1 VARFRCGHPSVDGWP
16 LIARDARTILIVAAF
31 VAMVDRS
38 VMPPLVPVVAAD
50 LDSSIGA
57 VGHSLTVYAL
67 AYAAFQLVWSTLS
80 TRWGRIRVLTIS
92 TAMSGL
98 ANVGSALATDTVTYS
113 VARGLSGAA
122 FAATIT
128 GVLIY
133 FGDTLT
139 MKQRAVAMANLAAAI
154 SLGLAAGTVAAGVI
168 AQWWSWRWVYVG
180 VALACAVLVGV
191 LAGLKEPPVGRS
203 ERLLVAI
210 RLLAINPWA
219 MTILFFAV
227 IEGVLLIGVFN
238 YLPVAL
244 QAEGASV
251 LAAGL
256 VTAAFGVTVVVATQL
271 MKLVLG
277 HWPAW
282 LLLLFA
288 GLAMTTAYVA
298 LAVDVSLHSVL
309 AGSSLLGLAWALGH
323 TTIQTWMTDAVADV
337 RATGMSFF
345 SLALFAGASVG
356 AALGGVAAA
365 GGGFA
370 ALFVASVGVSLF
382 LAATTSVARAG
393 YRVRGE
399 PAGG

>member
-1 VARFRCGHPSVDGWP
+1 M
-16 LIARDARTILIVAAF
+16 ILIVAAF
-31 VAMVDRS
+31 VAMVDRAA
-38 VMPPLVPVVAAD
+38 MPPLVPVVAAD
-50 LDSSIGA
+50 LGSSIGA
-57 VGHSLTVYAL
+57 VGHSLTIYAL

-80 TRWGRIRVLTIS
+80 TRWGRIRVLTVS
-92 TAMSGL
+92 TAVSGV
-98 ANVGSALATDTVTYS
+98 ANVSSALAMDPVTYS
-113 VARGLSGAA
+113 IARGVSGAA
-122 FAATIT
+122 LAATIT

-139 MKQRAVAMANLAAAI
+139 MEQRAVAMANLAAAI

-180 VALACAVLVGV
+180 IAVACAALVGV
-191 LAGLKEPPVGRS
+191 LARLKEPQVGRS

-210 RLLAINPWA
+210 RLIAVNPWA

-227 IEGVLLIGVFN
+227 VEGVLLIGVFN

-251 LAAGL
+251 LAAGV

-277 HWPAW
+277 HWPPW

-288 GLAMTTAYVA
+288 GLAMTAAYIA
-298 LAVDVSLHSVL
+298 LTVDVSLHSVL
-309 AGSSLLGLAWALGH
+309 AGSGLLGLAWALGH
-323 TTIQTWMTDAVADV
+323 TTIQTWMTDAVAET

-345 SLALFAGASVG
+345 SLALFVGASVG

-370 ALFVASVGVSLF
+370 ALFVGSAAVSLF
-382 LAATTSVARAG
+382 FAATSSVARAG
-393 YRVRGE
+393 YRIRGE

>member
-1 VARFRCGHPSVDGWP
+1 M
-16 LIARDARTILIVAAF
+16 ILIVAAF
-31 VAMVDRS
+31 VAMVDRA

-50 LDSSIGA
+50 LGSSVGA

-80 TRWGRIRVLTIS
+80 TRWGRIRVLTVS
-92 TAMSGL
+92 TAVSAV
-98 ANVGSALATDTVTYS
+98 ANVGSALAVDPVTYS

-122 FAATIT
+122 LAATIT

-154 SLGLAAGTVAAGVI
+154 SLGLAAGTVAAGVV

-180 VALACAVLVGV
+180 IAVACAALVGV
-191 LAGLKEPPVGRS
+191 LARLKEPPVGRS
-203 ERLLVAI
+203 ERLLTDI
-210 RLLAINPWA
+210 RLIAVNPWA

-244 QAEGASV
+244 QVEGASV

-271 MKLVLG
+271 MKLVLE
-277 HWPAW
+277 HLPAW

-288 GLAMTTAYVA
+288 GLAMTAAYVA
-298 LAVDVSLHSVL
+298 LTVEVSLHSVL

-323 TTIQTWMTDAVADV
+323 TTIQTWMTDAVADT

-356 AALGGVAAA
+356 AALGGVAA
-365 GGGFA
+365 GGGAFGFA
-370 ALFVASVGVSLF
+370 ALFVASAAVSLF
-382 LAATTSVARAG
+382 FAATTSPARAR

-399 PAGG
+399 PAGE